1 MKGFRRIPHQ
11 VKEEILR
18 KVKEEGLSSAE
29 VAREHGVH
37 ARTVQ
42 GWLCKETTK
51 SGVSW
56 AEHNRL
62 KRENK
67 QLKEIV
73 GHLTLDMKRTK
84 KI

>member
-1 MKGFRRIPHQ
+1 MSECRRIPGD
-11 VKEEILR
+11 VKEKILR
-18 KVKEEGLSSAE
+18 KVKEEGMSCSQA
-29 VAREHGVH
+29 AREHEVH
-37 ARTVQ
+37 PRTVQ
-42 GWLCKETTK
+42 LWLCKETTK

-73 GHLTLDMKRTK
+73 GHLTLDMRRTK